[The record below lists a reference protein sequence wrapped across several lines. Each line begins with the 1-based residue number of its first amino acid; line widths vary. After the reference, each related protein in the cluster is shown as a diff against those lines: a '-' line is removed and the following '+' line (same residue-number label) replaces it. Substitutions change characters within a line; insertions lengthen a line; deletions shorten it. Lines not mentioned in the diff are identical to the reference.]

1 MATALSRSPAV
12 ATPRRAWRGPTA
24 ITLGACLAVAAVAA
38 LALVGFGAL
47 VLMPAGGVDAARPIT
62 AQTAQAPRQPVV
74 RGTSVPAAAEAQH
87 SSSAGAH
94 DEQRAPTF

>member
-12 ATPRRAWRGPTA
+12 AAPRRAWRGPTA
-24 ITLGACLAVAAVAA
+24 ITLGARVAVAAVAA

-47 VLMPAGGVDAARPIT
+47 VLMPAGDVDAARPIAT
-62 AQTAQAPRQPVV
+62 QAAQALHQPAD
-74 RGTSVPAAAEAQH
+74 GDTSMPSAADALH
-87 SSSAGAH
+87 SSSAGAN